1 MLTLDKTS
9 RSGNR
14 KEAEFD
20 LSSLQILIVEDSMS
34 MRLLVKQIL
43 RGLGISQVREAPEGA
58 AALEML
64 RNFTADII
72 ITDLKMSPI
81 DGLEFVQMLRT
92 AKDSP
97 NPFVPVIMLTGHTEY
112 ENVVEARKVGVNEL
126 LAKPISADRLLSRIR
141 RILKNPPNIQRD
153 IS

>member
-1 MLTLDKTS
+1 MLTMDKPAQGGAS
-9 RSGNR
+9 KDS
-14 KEAEFD
+14 EFN

-34 MRLLVKQIL
+34 MRLLIKQIL
-43 RGLGISQVREAPEGA
+43 RGLGITQVREAPEGA

-64 RNFTADII
+64 KNFTADII

-81 DGLEFVQMLRT
+81 DGIEFVQMLRT

-97 NPFVPVIMLTGHTEY
+97 NPFCPVIMLTGHTEY
-112 ENVVEARKVGVNEL
+112 ENVVEARNVGVNEL
-126 LAKPISADRLLSRIR
+126 LAKPISADRLLSRIK

-153 IS
+153 SS